1 MTAAPRPPA
10 VRVRGLGKQYEL
22 VTALTEVTFTAAA
35 GAVTAIVGPTGA
47 GKSTLLDMVLG
58 LQKPGS
64 GTVSV
69 GGPGSGI
76 RGVGA
81 VLTPRGLHPGRTVH
95 DQLAVYAPAARASR
109 ARVAELLEL
118 LGLLAHAAKPVAEL
132 SEGEQ
137 TRLALAVALL
147 ADPQLLVLD
156 AIDNG
161 LTPSERSGVLDIA
174 RAHARRG
181 GTVLLSATS
190 LASVVTAADHLVV
203 LSEGAVVWQGT
214 PERLR
219 RGHPDRLVVSAAPP
233 IALATMLASEGF
245 TDAVMRPDGR
255 LAVAEATEAQIRA
268 AADRAQVRLSGI
280 VADPIHPDRVLA
292 SLTTPRRPEVPA
304 YAAAAPTTTGMPR

>member
-1 MTAAPRPPA
+1 M
-10 VRVRGLGKQYEL
+10 RVRGLGKQYEL
-22 VTALTEVTFTAAA
+22 LTALKDVSFTAAA
-35 GAVTAIVGPTGA
+35 GAVTAIVGPSGA

-58 LQKPGS
+58 LQKPGT

-76 RGVGA
+76 RRVGA
-81 VLTPRGLHPGRTVH
+81 VLTPRGLHPGRTVR
-95 DQLAVYAPAARASR
+95 DQLALYAPAAGASR
-109 ARVAELLEL
+109 DRVAALLEQV
-118 LGLLAHAAKPVAEL
+118 GLTASAGRPVAVL

-156 AIDNG
+156 AVDAG
-161 LTPSERSGVLDIA
+161 PEPAERAGVLDIA

-190 LASVVTAADHLVV
+190 LAAVVAAADHLVV
-203 LSEGAVVWQGT
+203 LSEGTVVWQGT

-268 AADRAQVRLSGI
+268 AADRAQVRLSAI

-292 SLTTPRRPEVPA
+292 SLTTPRRPQVPA
-304 YAAAAPTTTGMPR
+304 YAGAASTTPGMSR